1 VGKYLVAVEPDMENL
16 LASIRKAIDSDIGDH
31 PPIAAPGSERVS
43 FRGAMR
49 ELRVNFSPES
59 SKATSDEIQEL
70 RNKINRTRNE
80 NPGAEPAKRY
90 PPLPPIS
97 SPSSVFAG
105 IMGADKQAKPAAQ
118 RAAPEPPSFRTN
130 IAERPAEPFGYE
142 EADYEEPVAYQDETG
157 WPGGADGNLPA
168 VAEAQGYQN
177 YSADPLLSDYAAETA
192 NSAFNQLADTVMAR
206 ALGERSIEDMTHDLL
221 KGMLKTWLDNNLPSL
236 VERMVREEIERV
248 ARRGR

>member
-1 VGKYLVAVEPDMENL
+1 VAVEPDMENL

-31 PPIAAPGSERVS
+31 PPIVPSAPERNPL
-43 FRGAMR
+43 RGAMR
-49 ELRVNFSPES
+49 ELRVNYSPENS
-59 SKATSDEIQEL
+59 RATSNEIQEL

-80 NPGAEPAKRY
+80 NAAIEPAKRI
-90 PPLPPIS
+90 PPPPIS

-105 IMGADKQAKPAAQ
+105 IAGGDKMTNPAAQ
-118 RAAPEPPSFRTN
+118 RLSPEPLDFRA
-130 IAERPAEPFGYE
+130 IIGERPAEQFGYE
-142 EADYEEPVAYQDETG
+142 ETAYDEPATYQNGTE

-168 VAEAQGYQN
+168 IPETQSYQD
-177 YSADPLLSDYAAETA
+177 YPADPLLSDYAAETA

-236 VERMVREEIERV
+236 VERLVREEIERV
-248 ARRGR
+248 ARRSR

>member
-1 VGKYLVAVEPDMENL
+1 MAIEPDMENL

-31 PPIAAPGSERVS
+31 PPIGSPAPERSS

-49 ELRVNFSPES
+49 ELRVDYGVENP
-59 SKATSDEIQEL
+59 KATSDEIQEL

-80 NPGAEPAKRY
+80 NAGVEPSKRHP
-90 PPLPPIS
+90 PPLPIS

-105 IMGADKQAKPAAQ
+105 IVGGDKLMKPAAQ
-118 RAAPEPPSFRTN
+118 RLAPEPLGFRSS
-130 IAERPAEPFGYE
+130 IAERPAERFDFE
-142 EADYEEPVAYQDETG
+142 EPAYEEPVTYQNE
-157 WPGGADGNLPA
+157 ADWSDSDPGNLPA
-168 VAEAQGYQN
+168 VSDAQGYQD
-177 YSADPLLSDYAAETA
+177 YSVNPLLSDYAADTA

-236 VERMVREEIERV
+236 VERLVREEIERV